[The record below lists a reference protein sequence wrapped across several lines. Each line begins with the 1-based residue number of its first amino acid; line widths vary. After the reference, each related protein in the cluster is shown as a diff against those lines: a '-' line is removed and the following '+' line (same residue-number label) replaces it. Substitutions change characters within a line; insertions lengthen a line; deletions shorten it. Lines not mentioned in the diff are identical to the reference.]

1 MTKEQ
6 EQEILKQAMDLIDE
20 LELHIHYMFMA
31 IKDLDT

>member
-1 MTKEQ
+1 MTEQ
-6 EQEILKQAMDLIDE
+6 EKQEILKQAMDLIDE